1 LYLIKVVSC
10 DRLKAMH
17 GSFSRRKK
25 FKPKKGKRIFPTV
38 KEVASEASDSQGKD
52 EVDAKYVMSVD
63 SSELHVFYL
72 SGMITCG
79 RNVKPMPTPLD
90 AS

>member
-1 LYLIKVVSC
+1 
-10 DRLKAMH
+10 MH
-17 GSFSRRKK
+17 GSFSLRKK

-63 SSELHVFYL
+63 SNNLYRRSITPFRKERRFHNRDIMLPYSQSDIL
-72 SGMITCG
+72 SGG
-79 RNVKPMPTPLD
+79 VY
-90 AS
+90 